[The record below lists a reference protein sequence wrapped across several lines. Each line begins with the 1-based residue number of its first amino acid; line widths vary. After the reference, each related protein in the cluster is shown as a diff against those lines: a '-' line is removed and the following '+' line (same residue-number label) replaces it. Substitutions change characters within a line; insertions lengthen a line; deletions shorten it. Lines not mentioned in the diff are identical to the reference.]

1 MIYLKKALLIILTI
15 STGLAGIVLF
25 AIVYCLLSNAVLGKW
40 RDVLPESSDA
50 IMGIFYDTIAQIKVI
65 YNCKDLKEL
74 R

>member
-1 MIYLKKALLIILTI
+1 MIYLKKALLIVLTI

-25 AIVYCLLSNAVLGKW
+25 AIVYCLLSNAILGKW
-40 RDVLPESSDA
+40 RDALPESSDA
-50 IMGIFYDTIAQIKVI
+50 IMGIFYDTITQIKVI